1 MEKDNLPGIDEIL
14 QLLPH
19 RYPFMLVDRITE
31 IGKDMIAGVKN
42 ITFNEW
48 YFQGLP
54 PMLRIVPALI
64 LCEAIAQL
72 GSILFFTDE
81 ENRGRLIFF
90 SGIEHVRFRHPVR
103 AGDQLLLTVRALKK
117 KGPIHQFGVLGKV
130 GDKKVFDGV
139 MRCAVEQKK
148 AQS

>member
-1 MEKDNLPGIDEIL
+1 MQKYNLPGIDEIL
-14 QLLPH
+14 ELLPH
-19 RYPFMLVDRITE
+19 RNPFMLVDRITSVE
-31 IGKDMIAGVKN
+31 PDLYITGVKS

-72 GSILFFTDE
+72 GSILFFLNE

-90 SGIEHVRFRHPVR
+90 SGIDHIRFRHPVR
-103 AGDQLLLTVRALKK
+103 AGDQLQLTVRAMKR
-117 KGPIHQFGVLGKV
+117 KGPIHQFSVEGKV
-130 GDKKVFDGV
+130 EGQRVFEGV
-139 MRCAVEQKK
+139 MRCAVEQKPK
-148 AQS
+148 